1 MLKFL
6 VKKEFHQNAGR
17 NDRMDSGSF
26 YITLGR
32 QLRARRRA
40 KHMTLNELA
49 EKLNKS
55 TATVSKYEKG
65 EIFISVDT
73 LVDICRILNVDI
85 SSLLPDTCMKEDPND
100 VTRYQKY
107 FSERLYL
114 YWFNGEKNKLQKAV
128 LVNQKM
134 SFKTTMYYDVAD
146 ISNYYEANYVYE
158 GRVFYT
164 DSCMD
169 FILSCTEPP
178 FDTLT
183 LRLSSLNR
191 HSSYKVGLLST
202 ISYFY
207 QNIAMK
213 VIVSDAPLPEDEE
226 LISTLRLTAEDLKN
240 IKRTNFFYAQ

>member
-1 MLKFL
+1 MVKSVLKCNL
-6 VKKEFHQNAGR
+6 NLNAGR
-17 NDRMDSGSF
+17 DDHMNSGSF
-26 YITLGR
+26 YVTLG
-32 QLRARRRA
+32 QKLRARRRS
-40 KHMTLNELA
+40 KHLTLSDLD

-55 TATVSKYEKG
+55 AATISKYEKG
-65 EIFISVDT
+65 EIFISIDT
-73 LVDICRILNVDI
+73 LVDICRILNIEV
-85 SSLLPDTCMKEDPND
+85 SSLLPDTCMTEDPND

-107 FSERLYL
+107 FSECLYL

-128 LVNQKM
+128 LINQKM

-146 ISNYYEANYVYE
+146 TANYYEANYVYE
-158 GRVFYT
+158 GKVSYT
-164 DSCMD
+164 DSCID

-191 HSSYKVGLLST
+191 NNSYKVGLLST

-213 VIVSDAPLPEDEE
+213 VIVSETPLPEDEQ
-226 LISTLRLTAEDLKN
+226 LVSSLRLTTEELKN

>member
-1 MLKFL
+1 M
-6 VKKEFHQNAGR
+6 N
-17 NDRMDSGSF
+17 SSSF
-26 YITLGR
+26 YITLGQ

-40 KHMTLNELA
+40 KHLTLSDLA

-55 TATVSKYEKG
+55 AATISKYEKG

-73 LVDICRILNVDI
+73 LVDICTILNIEV
-85 SSLLPDTCMKEDPND
+85 SSLLPDTCATEDLND
-100 VTRYQKY
+100 MTRYLKY

-134 SFKTTMYYDVAD
+134 SFKTTMYYDVID
-146 ISNYYEANYVYE
+146 VSNCYEANYIYE
-158 GRVFYT
+158 GKISYT
-164 DSCMD
+164 DS
-169 FILSCTEPP
+169 FIDIVLSCTEPP

-183 LRLSSLNR
+183 CSLPSLTRSST
-191 HSSYKVGLLST
+191 YKVGLLST

-213 VIVSDAPLPEDEE
+213 VIASETPLPEDDQ
-226 LISTLRLTAEDLKN
+226 LVSTLRLTPEELKN